1 MEKNKIKK
9 IFKGE
14 SISLSRFMHKCL
26 YDKDLGFYQNNKI
39 GSHFTTSPEISQT
52 FGECIAMFLFR
63 VSNDFRV
70 NKFLELGPGNGTLM
84 SDIIRTM
91 SKISKKK
98 FLFYLYEKSSFLKK
112 IQSKTLAK
120 YNYNTTK
127 IFNIQNLKLKKK
139 PYLFFCNEFFDALP
153 LNQIV
158 KKKDLLF
165 EKRIKHTDGKFKWKE
180 YLIENKNLNFL
191 SNGDVWEYSP
201 LTNLYIKKIL
211 NHIKKFGGGFLVID
225 YGPYIK
231 KNISTIQAIYKSK
244 KCDIL
249 DYPFF
254 SDITYHFDFLNLKKI
269 SEDFNLKFHGPINQR
284 QFLYFNGINERINIL
299 INQTQDNTVKKKLS
313 MQFQRLTDPLGMGE
327 LFKFVFIS
335 KNDLNFSYFKRSP
348 K

>member
-1 MEKNKIKK
+1 MEKIKIKK
-9 IFKGE
+9 FFKGE

-39 GSHFTTSPEISQT
+39 GAHFTTSPEISQT
-52 FGECIAMFLFR
+52 FGECIAIFLLR
-63 VSNDFRV
+63 VSDDFEV
-70 NKFLELGPGNGTLM
+70 SKFLELGPGNGTLM
-84 SDIIRTM
+84 SDIIRTI

-98 FLFYLYEKSSFLKK
+98 FLFYLYEKSNFLKK

-120 YNYNTTK
+120 YNSKKTE
-127 IFNIQNLKLKKK
+127 IFSIHNLKLKKK

-153 LNQIV
+153 LNQIQ
-158 KKKDLLF
+158 KKNDLLF
-165 EKRIKHTDGKFKWKE
+165 EKRIKYMDGKFKWKE

-191 SNGDVWEYSP
+191 SNGDIWEYSP

-225 YGPYIK
+225 YGPYVK
-231 KNISTIQAIYKSK
+231 KKISTIQAIYKSK

-249 DYPFF
+249 DYPFL
-254 SDITYHFDFLNLKKI
+254 SDITYHFDFSNLKKI

-299 INQTQDNTVKKKLS
+299 INQAQDNDVKKRLS
-313 MQFQRLTDPLGMGE
+313 MQFDRLIDPLGMGE

-335 KNDLNFSYFKRSP
+335 KNDLNLPYFKRS
-348 K
+348 